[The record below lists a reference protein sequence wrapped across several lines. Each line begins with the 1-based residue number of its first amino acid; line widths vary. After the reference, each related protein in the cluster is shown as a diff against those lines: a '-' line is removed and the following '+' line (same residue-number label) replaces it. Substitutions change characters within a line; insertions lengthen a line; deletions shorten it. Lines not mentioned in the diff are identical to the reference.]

1 MTLKEYERKTDP
13 DFLDTA
19 MPLKIW
25 HDKTVAHKYDFNHI
39 GIFRCDEK
47 LDHGIYIAKCKRFEE
62 ESLSI
67 VEARG
72 IRKNIEKWEIIKGGV
87 MIFIHE
93 KAVEK
98 MNKICPDDFQA
109 VPARVVPSD
118 KAKEEFCIKDYY
130 ALHFLY
136 WVVWF
141 SNSTNFFSI

>member
-1 MTLKEYERKTDP
+1 MTLKEYEWKTDP
-13 DFLDTA
+13 DFFETT

-87 MIFIHE
+87 MVFIHE

-109 VPARVVPSD
+109 VPAILIDELALQSQLTQ
-118 KAKEEFCIKDYY
+118 EFCDMDGLFGLMNPFQVQK
-130 ALHFLY
+130 
-136 WVVWF
+136 
-141 SNSTNFFSI
+141 N